1 MHLTTGKNNQGIKGG
16 SEGTKLMQE
25 MKERETTSR
34 DEYQSEYK
42 HFTTSTGTGKHKGTD
57 A

>member
-34 DEYQSEYK
+34 DEYQHY
-42 HFTTSTGTGKHKGTD
+42 TTSTGTGKHKGTD